1 MNRCLDERALVMMA
15 VGEGTDH
22 ARAHVASCPSC
33 ARRFAETA
41 EDVDSMARVLQAPP
55 PSTGVTCHKRAHE
68 KRAHDSAG
76 RWFGALVAASVLA
89 IVGSQ
94 WILASRGS
102 WRLREAV
109 QGPTAPPSLS
119 RYASE
124 VSAALFGSEPY
135 EADAIFASDQGAN
148 DPLTATHEVQEAL
161 RAASPC
167 TGERFLGAECR
178 DYTSA
183 LFF

>member
-1 MNRCLDERALVMMA
+1 MNRCLDERTLVMMA
-15 VGEGTDH
+15 VGDGTDH

-55 PSTGVTCHKRAHE
+55 PSTRVTCHKRIHE
-68 KRAHDSAG
+68 SAG
-76 RWFGALVAASVLA
+76 RWFAALAAASVLA

-94 WILASRGS
+94 WIPAPRGS

-109 QGPTAPPSLS
+109 QGPTSPPSLS

-135 EADAIFASDQGAN
+135 EAGAIFASDQGAN